1 MNVNAHLCHL
11 ENSINTSIAFSE
23 DRHIVFHNFQ
33 HIILE
38 LNLNAK
44 GIVLLSYICEKMGD
58 ENQILINDDFKKQF
72 IEFVK
77 EISGLSIEISTINT
91 LLKKFKLK
99 YLLIERFDYPQ
110 LYVVNPKYYSKSSSN
125 TKRKKLIEGLL
136 SIEFEGKINK
146 EALLNRP
153 IESFF
158 K

>member
-11 ENSINTSIAFSE
+11 ENSINTTIAFSE
-23 DRHIVFHNFQ
+23 DSHIVFHNFQ

-58 ENQILINDDFKKQF
+58 KNQILINDDFKKKF

-77 EISGLSIEISTINT
+77 EISRLSIEISTINT

-125 TKRKKLIEGLL
+125 TKRKKLIEELL

-153 IESFF
+153 LESFF